1 MEPTYVVALEIGSS
15 KIKGIV
21 AAADAT
27 RHVTV
32 IAIEETDAADCV
44 RRGRIQNPVEVSTR
58 VSDII
63 RRFEN
68 NTRLSGARISQIF
81 VARGGRSTFSQQTS
95 ADVRLGSDM
104 EITQSTL
111 DKLHN
116 EARYSLAT
124 DRDILAIS
132 DRRFVVD
139 GAEVKKLIGSFG
151 NAIHGEFTI
160 VTQAP
165 DNLRNLDRVK
175 IESRGSDVPR
185 HYIPRTIAQADMMLS
200 DSERQLGCL
209 LIDFGAE
216 TTSIAVYREDSLQVL
231 AVLPFGS
238 SVITRDLSNG
248 MGITIEEAEKL
259 KITRGVCVDRS
270 KTTPGEGENA
280 EIANYISSRVGE
292 IIANIIN
299 YVEQAGFKLSDLGG
313 GIIVTGGGTRLKG
326 FTDMLEAQA
335 KAKVRVAVV
344 DSTVTSPAGNSNEH
358 LDVIALVKYA
368 LANYAN
374 ASCIEL
380 PKDAAPAIP
389 ETPAFTGTRVI
400 SEDDPKLLIDDE
412 EDDDKLD
419 EELPPQAETP
429 EKTRSKI
436 LKRLKDW
443 FVINEEEES
452 ELDENQD
459 DDLK

>member
-21 AAADAT
+21 AAADAS
-27 RHVTV
+27 RHITV
-32 IAIEETDAADCV
+32 LAIEETDAADCV

-58 VSDII
+58 VGEII

-68 NTRLSGARISQIF
+68 NSRLTGARISQIF

-104 EITQSTL
+104 EITQATL
-111 DKLHN
+111 DKLHS

-175 IESRGSDVPR
+175 IESRGIDVKR
-185 HYIPRTIAQADMMLS
+185 HYIPRTMAMADMMLS
-200 DSERQLGCL
+200 DSERQLGCM

-216 TTSIAVYREDSLQVL
+216 TTSIAVYREESLQVM

-259 KITRGVCVDRS
+259 KINRGVCIDRS
-270 KTTPGEGENA
+270 KVSPGEGENA
-280 EIANYISSRVGE
+280 EIANFITSRVGE

-299 YVEQAGFKLSDLGG
+299 YVEQSGFKLSDLGG
-313 GIIVTGGGTRLKG
+313 GIVVTGGGTKLKG
-326 FTDMLEAQA
+326 LTDVLESQA
-335 KAKVRVAVV
+335 KVKVRVAVV
-344 DSTVTSPAGNSNEH
+344 DSTVSSPSGNSNDN

-368 LANYAN
+368 LANYSN
-374 ASCIEL
+374 TSCIEF
-380 PKDAAPAIP
+380 PQDEKPQIP
-389 ETPAFTGTRVI
+389 ETMIQSEVRVI
-400 SEDDPKLLIDDE
+400 SEDDPDLL
-412 EDDDKLD
+412 DDDI
-419 EELPPQAETP
+419 EELPPPESTPDETR
-429 EKTRSKI
+429 KN
-436 LKRLKDW
+436 LLQRLRNW
-443 FVINEEEES
+443 FVTQDDA
-452 ELDENQD
+452 ELDDEQD
-459 DDLK
+459 EDLK